1 MVPPA
6 MQATSMVKMCGWFN
20 YDVTSHKKLDPNQT
34 DNFNISLLAVG
45 WISCSPVYFTKVQR
59 RFPCINRSSGFILI
73 LKGQDTLEATGID

>member
-34 DNFNISLLAVG
+34 DNFNISLLAGFPVHLC
-45 WISCSPVYFTKVQR
+45 ISRKFNEDFHVLTEVLVLF
-59 RFPCINRSSGFILI
+59 
-73 LKGQDTLEATGID
+73 